1 MRHKIHR
8 FITISCLLLASSL
21 AGAAMPGSPQADI
34 TDQVIAAMDAQAD
47 K

>member
-8 FITISCLLLASSL
+8 FITICLLLASSL
-21 AGAAMPGSPQADI
+21 AGAAMPASHQADI